1 MRLRNK
7 RDLHYRCVVYAIEQ
21 AMRIARETL
30 AHQGHI
36 RYFKHSRSTRYWR
49 VLTGSSA
56 RENSPS
62 PLEHNNVTCL
72 VESDGLPGPGKSRKM
87 ANLVARDP
95 GRVLQAQQV
104 LRWCKVVHDKTQ
116 KGGTTASGP

>member
-1 MRLRNK
+1 
-7 RDLHYRCVVYAIEQ
+7 
-21 AMRIARETL
+21 MRIVKETL

-62 PLEHNNVTCL
+62 LLEHNNVTCL
-72 VESDGLPGPGKSRKM
+72 VESDGLPGAGQVTKDGEPGSKRPRQSATSSTGPPM
-87 ANLVARDP
+87 A
-95 GRVLQAQQV
+95 
-104 LRWCKVVHDKTQ
+104 Q
-116 KGGTTASGP
+116 K